1 MPDLRQRL
9 STALGGRYRLL
20 RELGRG
26 GAAVIYLAED
36 LKHDRKVALKVLR
49 PDLAASL
56 GTDRFLREIKIAA
69 QLAHPHILPLHDSGE
84 AQGFLYYVMPVVEGE
99 SLQERLRDGP
109 MPVQEAVALLHDV
122 FDALQHAHHRGVV
135 HRDIKPGN
143 VMLSGRHAL
152 VTDFGVA
159 KALAVAAEGDQ
170 LDTAGVV
177 LGTPAYMAPEQA
189 TADPGIDHRADIYA
203 VGVLAYEM
211 LTGRTPFGGGTAQAV
226 LSAQV
231 AKDPDHVL
239 VHRPDLPPELAD
251 MVMKCLEKNP
261 ADRWQEVDEA
271 VRELDRLVITP
282 SGGTDR
288 VAAGPFA
295 MQVLGGR
302 RGLAAA
308 LAVVALAVALV
319 TVLLTGGRGA
329 ATGPDRPVVVVLPF
343 QNLGP
348 PEDEFFAN
356 GVTDAITARL
366 ATLGSLGVISRTSAM
381 QFRESELSP
390 REIGA
395 ELGADYV
402 LEGTVQRERPHDPS
416 SRVRIIPQLIRASDD
431 THVWASVYDEDMTE
445 VFRLQSEIADRVV
458 RAMDVAL
465 LEGGR
470 EPVES
475 PPTADLQAY
484 ELYLRGHDY
493 LAGALG
499 AGDANARRIAI
510 DFFEQAI
517 DLDPGFAL
525 AWAELSTAHIWLYHY
540 FVDPSDERLQQAKA
554 AVDTA
559 LALDPALPGA
569 HLAMG
574 LYHYWGAEPDR
585 ARALEEFQHVVER
598 EPSNAYAR
606 TLMAVLQAARGEW
619 DEAVENA
626 AMAAALDPRDPE
638 WAANAGVFHMLVR
651 RYADAARYLGLA
663 LGIAPDMAAAHHLR
677 IALYLRWQGDT
688 ARAHAAVREML
699 QRTTPGQVALALVEG
714 APSLLVGGTYDSIIE
729 PLTPAS
735 VSGPLPFDYYYLK
748 AEFYRM
754 RGRLPRSRAYYDSLR
769 TAVRA
774 AALARAGDPT
784 LTTLLARAEAGLGR
798 RQEAMAQ
805 AALLER
811 EIRESGDALLTMGL
825 RSSLVWTYAMLGE
838 VDAALD
844 HLGALL
850 ASPSMM
856 STPYLQ
862 VAQFPEELRRHQRF
876 RALLGGEGV
885 DVARAIRHGVRLAA
899 SVP

>member
-1 MPDLRQRL
+1 MQDLHHRL
-9 STALGGRYRLL
+9 REALAGRYRLL

-36 LKHDRKVALKVLR
+36 MKHDRKVALKVLR

-56 GTDRFLREIKIAA
+56 GPDRFLREIKIAA
-69 QLAHPHILPLHDSGE
+69 KLAHPHILPVHDSGE
-84 AQGFLYYVMPVVEGE
+84 VQGFLYYVMPVVEGE
-99 SLQERLRDGP
+99 SLHERLADGP
-109 MPVQEAVALLHDV
+109 VPVQEAVALLHDV
-122 FDALQHAHHRGVV
+122 FDALQYAHQRGVV

-170 LDTAGVV
+170 IDTAGLV

-189 TADPGIDHRADIYA
+189 TADPSIDHRADIYA

-211 LTGRTPFGGGTAQAV
+211 LAGRTPFGGASPQAV
-226 LSAQV
+226 LRAHVTQH
-231 AKDPDHVL
+231 PDHVL

-251 MVMKCLEKNP
+251 VVMKCLEKDP
-261 ADRWQEVDEA
+261 ADRWQTADEA
-271 VRELDRLVITP
+271 VWELDRLVITP
-282 SGGTDR
+282 SGGMDR

-295 MQVLGGR
+295 TPLLAGR

-308 LAVVALAVALV
+308 AAVVVLALALVAVLV
-319 TVLLTGGRGA
+319 TGGREVGRIS
-329 ATGPDRPVVVVLPF
+329 DRPVVVVLPF

-356 GVTDAITARL
+356 GITDAIMARL
-366 ATLGSLGVISRTSAM
+366 ATLGTLGVISRTSAM
-381 QFRESELSP
+381 QYRESALSS

-402 LEGTVQRERPHDPS
+402 LEGTIQRERPQDPT

-445 VFRLQSEIADRVV
+445 VFRLQSEIADRVA

-465 LEGGR
+465 SEG
-470 EPVES
+470 EEQPAEI

-525 AWAELSTAHIWLYHY
+525 AWAELSTAHIWLYRFY
-540 FVDPSDERLQQAKA
+540 VDPSDARLRQAKT

-559 LALDPALPGA
+559 LALDPELPGA
-569 HLAMG
+569 HLARG
-574 LYHYWGAEPDR
+574 LYYYWGAQPDP
-585 ARALEEFQHVVER
+585 ARALEEFKHVVER

-626 AMAAALDPRDPE
+626 AMAAALDPREPE
-638 WAANAGVFHMLVR
+638 WTAAAGEFHLLVR
-651 RYADAARYLGLA
+651 RYEAAARYLGMA
-663 LGIAPDMAAAHHLR
+663 LGIAPDMAGAHQAR

-688 ARAHAAVREML
+688 ARAHAAAREML
-699 QRTTPGQVALALVEG
+699 QRTTPGQVALALIRVAPTLIIGG
-714 APSLLVGGTYDSIIE
+714 AYDSIIE

-735 VSGPLPFDYYYLK
+735 VSGPLPFDYFYLK
-748 AEFYRM
+748 AEFYRL
-754 RGRLPRSRAYYDSLR
+754 RNQLPRSRAYYDSLR
-769 TAVRA
+769 TGVRA
-774 AALARAGDPT
+774 AALTRTGDPR
-784 LTTLLARAEAGLGR
+784 LTTLLARAHAGLGR
-798 RQEAMAQ
+798 RDDAMEQ

-811 EIRESGDALLTMGL
+811 AIRESGDALQSMML
-825 RSSLVWTYAMLGE
+825 RNSLVWTYAMLGE
-838 VDAALD
+838 GEAALD
-844 HLGALL
+844 HVDALL
-850 ASPSMM
+850 AAPSMM

-862 VAQFPEELRRHQRF
+862 VAPFPDALRRHPRF
-876 RALLGGEGV
+876 RALLGDEGPE
-885 DVARAIRHGVRLAA
+885 VARAIWGGSRLAA
-899 SVP
+899 SAP

>member
-1 MPDLRQRL
+1 MQELRDRL
-9 STALGGRYRLL
+9 SEALAGRYRLF

-26 GAAVIYLAED
+26 GAAVIYLADD

-56 GTDRFLREIKIAA
+56 GPERFLREIKIAA
-69 QLAHPHILPLHDSGE
+69 RLSHPHILPVHDSGE

-99 SLQERLRDGP
+99 SLRERLVDGP
-109 MPVQEAVALLHDV
+109 MPVQEAVALLHDL
-122 FDALQHAHHRGVV
+122 FDALHYAHERGVV

-143 VMLSGRHAL
+143 VLLSGRHAL

-170 LDTAGVV
+170 VDTAGLV

-203 VGVLAYEM
+203 AGVLAYEM
-211 LTGRTPFGGGTAQAV
+211 LTGRTPFHGASPQAV
-226 LSAQV
+226 LTAHVTQ
-231 AKDPDHVL
+231 APDHVL
-239 VHRPDLPPELAD
+239 VHRPDVPPELAD
-251 MVMKCLEKNP
+251 VVMKCLEKDP
-261 ADRWQEVDEA
+261 ADRWQTADEA
-271 VRELDRLVITP
+271 VRELDRLVVTP
-282 SGGTDR
+282 SGGMER

-295 MQVLGGR
+295 TPWLAGR
-302 RGLAAA
+302 TGLTAAV
-308 LAVVALAVALV
+308 AVVTLFIAFVV
-319 TVLLTGGRGA
+319 VLLTGGRGGGTA
-329 ATGPDRPVVVVLPF
+329 SDRPVVVVLPF

-356 GVTDAITARL
+356 GITDAITARL
-366 ATLGSLGVISRTSAM
+366 ATLGGLAVISRTSAM
-381 QFRESELSP
+381 QFRQSELSS

-395 ELGADYV
+395 QLGADYL
-402 LEGTVQRERPHDPS
+402 LEGTIQRERPQDPT

-445 VFRLQSEIADRVV
+445 VFRVQSEIADRVA

-465 LEGGR
+465 LEGQA
-470 EPVES
+470 EPVEI

-510 DFFEQAI
+510 DFFEQAL

-525 AWAELSTAHIWLYHY
+525 AWAELSTAHIWLYRF
-540 FVDPSDERLQQAKA
+540 FVDPSDARLQRAKA

-559 LALDPALPGA
+559 LALDPELPAA
-569 HLAMG
+569 HLAQG
-574 LYHYWGAEPDR
+574 LYHYWGAEPDP
-585 ARALEEFQHVVER
+585 ALALEEFKHVVQR

-626 AMAAALDPRDPE
+626 GMAAALDPRDPE
-638 WAANAGVFHMLVR
+638 WAAAAGEFYLLVR
-651 RYADAARYLGLA
+651 RYADAARYLGMA
-663 LGIAPDMAAAHHLR
+663 LGIAPDMAGAHRAR

-688 ARAHAAVREML
+688 TRAHAAAREML
-699 QRTTPGQVALALVEG
+699 QRTTPGQVALALIQVAPTLLMGG
-714 APSLLVGGTYDSIIE
+714 AYDSIIE

-748 AEFYRM
+748 AEFYRL
-754 RGRLPRSRAYYDSLR
+754 RNQLPRSRAYYDSLR
-769 TAVRA
+769 TAVRVA
-774 AALARAGDPT
+774 ARTRMGDPI

-798 RQEAMAQ
+798 KAAAMEQ
-805 AALLER
+805 VALLER
-811 EIRESGDALLTMGL
+811 AISESGDALQSMML

-838 VDAALD
+838 PDPALD
-844 HLGALL
+844 HVDALL
-850 ASPSMM
+850 AAPSMM
-856 STPYLQ
+856 STPYLR
-862 VAQFPEELRRHQRF
+862 VVPFPDPLRRHPRY
-876 RALLGGEGV
+876 RELLGDQGPV
-885 DVARAIRHGVRLAA
+885 VAQLIWDGVRLVV
-899 SVP
+899 SLP